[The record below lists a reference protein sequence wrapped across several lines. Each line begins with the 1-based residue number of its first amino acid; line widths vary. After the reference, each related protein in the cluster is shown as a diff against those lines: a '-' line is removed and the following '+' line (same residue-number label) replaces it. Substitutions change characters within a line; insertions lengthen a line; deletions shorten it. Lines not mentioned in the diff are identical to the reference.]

1 MIKCRASGID
11 NIDSEVFGFVVTPV
25 LDGVRGESVAHVS
38 LDYQSGQVETLV
50 ISGLVEGESYTLVA
64 MATNLFGNSQEVT
77 SNAVIAG
84 TLFDY
89 LVTTLPHILNIIILA
104 IIFFISINTT
114 FLCNQA
120 CMVSLVVYMHMHVIK
135 PEITQH

>member
-25 LDGVRGESVAHVS
+25 LDGVRGERVAHVS
-38 LDYQSGQVETLV
+38 LAYQSGQVETLV

-77 SNAVIAG
+77 SDAVIAG
-84 TLFDY
+84 TL
-89 LVTTLPHILNIIILA
+89 L
-104 IIFFISINTT
+104 
-114 FLCNQA
+114 
-120 CMVSLVVYMHMHVIK
+120 
-135 PEITQH
+135 